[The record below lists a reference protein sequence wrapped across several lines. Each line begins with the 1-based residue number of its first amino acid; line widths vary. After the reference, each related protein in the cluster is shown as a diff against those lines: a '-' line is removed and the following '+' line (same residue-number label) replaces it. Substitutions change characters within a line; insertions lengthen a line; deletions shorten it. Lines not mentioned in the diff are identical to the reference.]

1 VSDKPT
7 ILIVDDEKNTREGLA
22 RALRG
27 EYAVAEAENGLR
39 ALAWLETHAADVVL
53 SDLRMPGMD
62 GMELLRNCRTQYP
75 QLGIVVISAHGT
87 VETAVEA
94 MKLGAVDF
102 FPKPF
107 DNQEVLRVVD
117 KCLDAC
123 NLDQQPHIPAPEQ
136 KGFHSIVGA
145 SPAMQQVYALMAKVA
160 RTDSTV
166 LILGE
171 SGTGKELVARNIHE
185 QSNRAAEAFI
195 AVNCAAL
202 PENLVE
208 SELFGHE
215 KGAFTGA
222 ANAKPGRFELA
233 CGGTLFLDEVGEIP
247 PPIQAKLLRVLQ
259 ERSYERVGGI
269 KTMKADVRLVAAT
282 NRNLEQE
289 VTAGRFRED
298 LFYRLN
304 VVPVQ
309 LPPLRRRAE
318 DIELLANYFVEIFN
332 RRMKRAVGRIDPSL
346 LGILRAYSWPG
357 NVRELENTIE
367 RMMVLSEGESLDCDS
382 LPERVRNSKPGDELP
397 SQDKDALRNHLR
409 LETDRVEKDL
419 LEQTLRDCAGNRSLA
434 AKCLGV
440 SRKTVHN
447 KIREYGLE

>member
-1 VSDKPT
+1 MRNR
-7 ILIVDDEKNTREGLA
+7 ILIVDDERNIR
-22 RALRG
+22 RS
-27 EYAVAEAENGLR
+27 LR
-39 ALAWLETHAADVVL
+39 ALLEGPRAEVLEAEDGRAALEMLGRGEIDLVIT
-53 SDLRMPGMD
+53 DLRMPGMD
-62 GMELLRNCRTQYP
+62 GMELLRNCRALYP
-75 QLGIVVISAHGT
+75 QVGVVVISAHGT

-102 FPKPF
+102 FSKPF
-107 DNQEVLRVVD
+107 ENQEVLGVVD
-117 KCLDAC
+117 KCLDAR

-136 KGFHSIVGA
+136 RGFHSIVGG
-145 SPAMQQVYALMAKVA
+145 SPAMQQVYTLMAKVA
-160 RTDSTV
+160 RTESTV

-247 PPIQAKLLRVLQ
+247 LPLQAKLLRVLQ
-259 ERSYERVGGI
+259 ERTYERVGGI

-282 NRNLEQE
+282 NRDLEQE
-289 VTAGRFRED
+289 VKAGRFRED

-309 LPPLRRRAE
+309 LPSLRARLG
-318 DIELLANYFVEIFN
+318 DIELLANYFIDIFN
-332 RRMKRAVGRIDPSL
+332 RRMQRAIGKIDPSL
-346 LGILRAYSWPG
+346 LAILCAYAWPG

-367 RMMVLSEGESLDCDS
+367 RMMVLSEGESLDIDS
-382 LPERVRNSKPGDELP
+382 LPERVRNFKPGEESPL
-397 SQDKDALRNHLR
+397 QDKDALRNRLR

-419 LEQTLRDCAGNRSLA
+419 LERTLRECDGNRSQA

-440 SRKTVHN
+440 SRKTIHN